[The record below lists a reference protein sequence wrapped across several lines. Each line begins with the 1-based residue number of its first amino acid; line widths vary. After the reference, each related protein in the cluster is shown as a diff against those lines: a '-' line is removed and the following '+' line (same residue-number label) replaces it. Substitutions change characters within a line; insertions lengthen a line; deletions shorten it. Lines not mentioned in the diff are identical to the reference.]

1 MFAEIYLLLA
11 SKLTPCRQ
19 NQFILVITKLVL
31 KVILHQGS
39 VKHSHLFLAS
49 DIEDIGL
56 KENFIIFIFTHFT
69 FFFQPMVIWFVQNI
83 LLSEGYANNLEKK
96 SKQRRGKK
104 KKKEGHRKVNFAGE
118 TIANNSADV

>member
-1 MFAEIYLLLA
+1 M
-11 SKLTPCRQ
+11 
-19 NQFILVITKLVL
+19 
-31 KVILHQGS
+31 
-39 VKHSHLFLAS
+39 S

-56 KENFIIFIFTHFT
+56 KENLIIFIFTHFT
-69 FFFQPMVIWFVQNI
+69 FFFQPMVMWFVQNI